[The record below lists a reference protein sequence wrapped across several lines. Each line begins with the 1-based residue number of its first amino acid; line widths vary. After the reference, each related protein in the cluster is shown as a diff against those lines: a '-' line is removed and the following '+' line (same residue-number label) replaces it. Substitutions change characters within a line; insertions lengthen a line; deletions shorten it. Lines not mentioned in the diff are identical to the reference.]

1 MSVLAIENI
10 GLLISGDINN
20 PILNANTI
28 IVKEGKIE
36 EVGSE
41 KLLEKYTP
49 DEVIDAN
56 GTTVMPGI
64 IDTHVH
70 PVLGDFTPRQ
80 NTVGFMASSVHGGI
94 TTFISAGEPHTPGRP
109 KDRIGTKAL
118 AILGKKSSLNVKPNG
133 AKFHGGSLILEQ
145 GLTEEDFKELA
156 EVGVDVV
163 GEIGLGTVKK
173 PEDAAPMVKWA
184 KANGM
189 TVMMHTGGTS
199 IPGSSTIT
207 ADDVIATDPDVV
219 SHINGGPTAIPASE
233 VDKLVDETQL
243 SLEVIQCGNFR
254 ILKYVAERLAKKG
267 ELNRML
273 MGTDAPSGTGIIP
286 LSQLRT
292 MSYLA
297 SCCEGISAAE
307 AICVGTGNNAKKFKL
322 NRGFIEAGKEADLVI
337 MDAPMGSAGKDA
349 LEALEVGDIPGVAF
363 VIVDGKVVVTK
374 SRNTPPATRKPII
387 VK

>member
-1 MSVLAIENI
+1 MSILAIKNI
-10 GLLISGDINN
+10 GKIVSGDIKN
-20 PILNANTI
+20 PILKGNTI

-56 GTTVMPGI
+56 GTTVIPGI

-70 PVLGDFTPRQ
+70 PVVGDFTPRQ
-80 NTVGFMASSVHGGI
+80 NTLGFMAGGVHGGI
-94 TTFISAGEPHTPGRP
+94 TTFISAGECHTPGRP
-109 KDRIGTKAL
+109 KDRVGTKAL
-118 AILGKKSSLNVKPNG
+118 ATLGKKSSLNVRPNG
-133 AKFHGGSLILEQ
+133 GKFHGGSLILEQ

-199 IPGSSTIT
+199 IPGSSSIS
-207 ADDVIATDPDVV
+207 AKDVIATDPDVV
-219 SHINGGPTAIPASE
+219 SHINGGPTAIPVNE

-254 ILKYVAERLAKKG
+254 ILKHVAERLAKKG
-267 ELNRML
+267 ELSRML
-273 MGTDAPSGTGIIP
+273 MGTDAPSGTGVIP

-297 SCCEGISAAE
+297 SCCDGISAAE

-322 NRGFIEAGKEADLVI
+322 NRGFIEAGREADLVI

-363 VIVDGKVVVTK
+363 VLVDGKVVVTK
-374 SRNTPPATRKPII
+374 SRNTPPATRKPVI